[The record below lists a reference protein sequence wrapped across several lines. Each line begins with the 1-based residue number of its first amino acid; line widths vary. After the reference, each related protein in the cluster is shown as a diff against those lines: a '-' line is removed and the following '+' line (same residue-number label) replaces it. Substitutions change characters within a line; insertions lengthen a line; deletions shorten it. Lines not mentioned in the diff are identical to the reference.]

1 MDVSSMTSPGGQRS
15 GLLRK
20 WLVPSLVLIPL
31 DGWAIAALA
40 IDGPES
46 VVVFSVLALA
56 VVAASVFAV
65 HRASGVGA
73 ALFTSMLPFVCVVGW
88 WLQIEPSN
96 DRAWLADV
104 ARTATVERLGDRFVI
119 HGVRNFRYRSETD
132 FDEVWEDRE
141 IDLSKVTGVD
151 LFLSY
156 WGSPLIAH
164 TIASWQF
171 EEGPPLAISIETRK
185 EVGESY
191 SAVLGFF
198 RQFELYSVVADEL
211 EVVGFRPH
219 HRGEDVYVYRIT
231 MPPERAR
238 AILEDYL
245 GEVERLSTQPRWYNA
260 LTHNCTTTIRMHVRN
275 VAGSRPMDWRVL
287 VNGKLDELGYEQGT
301 IDNDRPFAEIRAASA
316 ISERARSKP
325 IGGDFS
331 ERIREGVP
339 PRPDRVRPLGPR

>member
-1 MDVSSMTSPGGQRS
+1 
-15 GLLRK
+15 
-20 WLVPSLVLIPL
+20 
-31 DGWAIAALA
+31 
-40 IDGPES
+40 
-46 VVVFSVLALA
+46 
-56 VVAASVFAV
+56 
-65 HRASGVGA
+65 
-73 ALFTSMLPFVCVVGW
+73 VVG
-88 WLQIEPSN
+88 
-96 DRAWLADV
+96 V
-104 ARTATVERLGDRFVI
+104 RT
-119 HGVRNFRYRSETD
+119 
-132 FDEVWEDRE
+132 
-141 IDLSKVTGVD
+141 
-151 LFLSY
+151 
-156 WGSPLIAH
+156 
-164 TIASWQF
+164 
-171 EEGPPLAISIETRK
+171 
-185 EVGESY
+185 
-191 SAVLGFF
+191 
-198 RQFELYSVVADEL
+198 
-211 EVVGFRPH
+211 H